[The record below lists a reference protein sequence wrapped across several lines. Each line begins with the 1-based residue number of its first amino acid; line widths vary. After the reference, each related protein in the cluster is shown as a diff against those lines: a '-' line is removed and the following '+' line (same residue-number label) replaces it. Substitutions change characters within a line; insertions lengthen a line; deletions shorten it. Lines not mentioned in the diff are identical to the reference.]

1 MSAIILRKSF
11 STEFGENTAHFLNF
25 KTTRSLIKFLSPSRK
40 LRPDA
45 RPYWR
50 FESFFLIYRRRQP
63 REKKREVAVPP
74 GPARKNGKRKK
85 KTERVGPRVVGLMSL
100 IMEKYIKWRP
110 LYFLRSISPSDATRL
125 VYSHPSRAILGD
137 ILIFTSIPPRFSSA
151 FLLFFY

>member
-1 MSAIILRKSF
+1 MLLFFNEFLEILRESWDFGIIDIRTMSAIILRKSF

-63 REKKREVAVPP
+63 REKKERSR
-74 GPARKNGKRKK
+74 GPAGAREEKWKKKEENGKSWPAGCWLNVLNNGKIYQM
-85 KTERVGPRVVGLMSL
+85 TPTVFP
-100 IMEKYIKWRP
+100 
-110 LYFLRSISPSDATRL
+110 
-125 VYSHPSRAILGD
+125 
-137 ILIFTSIPPRFSSA
+137 
-151 FLLFFY
+151 

>member
-74 GPARKNGKRKK
+74 RPARKNGKRKK

-100 IMEKYIKWRP
+100 IMKNISNDAHCISLEKHFSFRCYS
-110 LYFLRSISPSDATRL
+110 SILTPR
-125 VYSHPSRAILGD
+125 D
-137 ILIFTSIPPRFSSA
+137 ILIFISISPLSSPLPSSA
-151 FLLFFY
+151 LLPCFY